1 LSIQNFIRNTFKLK
15 TEFDTPKAIA
25 ARPRIKLYHNSSVMK
40 TKELSF
46 ILTVLILLDLATTY
60 YATPTLEIEA
70 NHLQQLFNIGWLGLI
85 INSILRLILVTYL
98 SYLFDK
104 ARAQKEEIANKKLN
118 KSVLYMLGYVWIRIF
133 IWSTILVCI
142 NNLMMGIYANGHF
155 MGTLAYDISFEYVNF
170 TSKIIF
176 EVKVFERTVSWVFF
190 FYIQKLICLIFCI
203 KYLNVFL
210 KEYDKKYTTFIIVF
224 IIMLLN

>member
-1 LSIQNFIRNTFKLK
+1 
-15 TEFDTPKAIA
+15 
-25 ARPRIKLYHNSSVMK
+25 MK

-60 YATPTLEIEA
+60 YATPTLESEA
-70 NHLQQLFNIGWLGLI
+70 NILHQFFSVGWWGLI
-85 INSILRLILVTYL
+85 INAVLRLILVTYL

-104 ARAQKEEIANKKLN
+104 AREQKEEIANKKLS
-118 KSVLYMLGYVWIRIF
+118 KSVLYMLGYVFIRMR
-133 IWSTILVCI
+133 IWSTVLVCI

-170 TSKIIF
+170 TSNMIF
-176 EVKVFERTVSWVFF
+176 EVKAFERAVSLVFF
-190 FYIQKLICLIFCI
+190 FYVEKLICLIFCI
-203 KYLNVFL
+203 KYLSIFL
-210 KEYDKKYTTFIIVF
+210 KEYDKKYATFIIVF